1 MRVAVQRVTRAKV
14 LVGAETTGEIGPGML
29 LLLGVGRDDS
39 EETCRRMAS
48 KVARLRIFDDAAGK
62 MNLSLLDT
70 RGQALVVSQFTLYA
84 DTSRGL
90 RPSFTSAGAR
100 SHGGAATPARAKELY
115 ERFVSELSYL
125 GVPTRTGRFGAHMAV
140 ELVNDGP
147 VTLILDD
154 KEDNPQIT
162 RIAQTE
168 SGKESVESAKSADG
182 TPKIQERS
190 TAIG

>member
-1 MRVAVQRVTRAKV
+1 MRVALQRVIRAKV
-14 LVGAETTGEIGPGML
+14 TVGSETTGEIGPGML
-29 LLLGVGRDDS
+29 LLVGVGRDDN

-48 KVARLRIFDDAAGK
+48 KVARLRIFDDDAGK

-70 RGQALVVSQFTLYA
+70 HGQALAVSQFTLYA

-90 RPSFTSAGAR
+90 RPSFTNAGEP
-100 SHGGAATPARAKELY
+100 GRAKEIY

-147 VTLILDD
+147 VTLML
-154 KEDNPQIT
+154 EEP
-162 RIAQTE
+162 
-168 SGKESVESAKSADG
+168 
-182 TPKIQERS
+182 ERS
-190 TAIG
+190 TASG

>member
-14 LVGAETTGEIGPGML
+14 TVANATAGEIGSGML
-29 LLLGVGRDDS
+29 LLVGVGREDS
-39 EETCRRMAS
+39 EEISRRMAS
-48 KVARLRIFDDAAGK
+48 KVARLRIFDDEAGK

-70 RGQALVVSQFTLYA
+70 HGQALVVSQFTLYA

-90 RPSFTSAGAR
+90 RPSFTN
-100 SHGGAATPARAKELY
+100 AAEPERAKQIY

-147 VTLILDD
+147 VTLIL
-154 KEDNPQIT
+154 EEPSENRAAGVEGSRNRTLTPEPLNP
-162 RIAQTE
+162 
-168 SGKESVESAKSADG
+168 G
-182 TPKIQERS
+182 TSSERS
-190 TAIG
+190 DASG

>member
-1 MRVAVQRVTRAKV
+1 MRVAVQRVTKAKV
-14 LVGAETTGEIGPGML
+14 TVDSEITGEIGPGML
-29 LLLGVGRDDS
+29 LLVGVGRDDN

-48 KVARLRIFDDAAGK
+48 KVARLRIFDDDAGK

-70 RGQALVVSQFTLYA
+70 HGQALAVSQFTLYA

-90 RPSFTSAGAR
+90 RPSFTNAGEP
-100 SHGGAATPARAKELY
+100 GRAKEIY

-147 VTLILDD
+147 VTLML
-154 KEDNPQIT
+154 EEP
-162 RIAQTE
+162 
-168 SGKESVESAKSADG
+168 
-182 TPKIQERS
+182 ERS
-190 TAIG
+190 TASG

>member
-14 LVGAETTGEIGPGML
+14 TVGSETTGEIGPGML
-29 LLLGVGRDDS
+29 LLVGVGREDS

-48 KVARLRIFDDAAGK
+48 KVARLRIFDDEAGK

-70 RGQALVVSQFTLYA
+70 HGQALVVSQFTLYA

-90 RPSFTSAGAR
+90 RPSFTNAGE
-100 SHGGAATPARAKELY
+100 PARAKELY

-147 VTLILDD
+147 VTLVL
-154 KEDNPQIT
+154 EEPATVNPQTAQVQGSGT
-162 RIAQTE
+162 RDQG
-168 SGKESVESAKSADG
+168 SGSEPRPP
-182 TPKIQERS
+182 TPEPRPLSERS
-190 TAIG
+190 AASG

>member
-14 LVGAETTGEIGPGML
+14 TVGNETTGEIGSGML
-29 LLLGVGRDDS
+29 LLVGVGREDG
-39 EETCRRMAS
+39 EENCCRMAS

-70 RGQALVVSQFTLYA
+70 HGQALVVSQFTLYA

-90 RPSFTSAGAR
+90 RPSFTDAGEP
-100 SHGGAATPARAKELY
+100 SRAKELY

-147 VTLILDD
+147 VTLVLED
-154 KEDNPQIT
+154 KEDSPQ
-162 RIAQTE
+162 IAQTTQMG
-168 SGKESVESAKSADG
+168 SGKESVESADG
-182 TPKIQERS
+182 TPNIPERS
-190 TAIG
+190 AASG

>member
-1 MRVAVQRVTRAKV
+1 MRMAVQRVTRARV
-14 LVGAETTGEIGPGML
+14 TVGDETTGEIGPGL
-29 LLLGVGRDDS
+29 LLLVGVGHGDS

-90 RPSFTSAGAR
+90 RPSFTNAGAR

-115 ERFVSELSYL
+115 ERFVAELSYL
-125 GVPTRTGRFGAHMAV
+125 GVSTRTGRFGAHMAV

-147 VTLILDD
+147 VTLVL
-154 KEDNPQIT
+154 EEP
-162 RIAQTE
+162 
-168 SGKESVESAKSADG
+168 
-182 TPKIQERS
+182 ERS
-190 TAIG
+190 TASG

>member
-14 LVGAETTGEIGPGML
+14 TVGSETTGEIGPGML
-29 LLLGVGRDDS
+29 LLVGVGREDS
-39 EETCRRMAS
+39 EGTCNRMAS
-48 KVARLRIFDDAAGK
+48 KVARLRIFDDEAGK

-70 RGQALVVSQFTLYA
+70 HGQALVVSQFTLYA

-90 RPSFTSAGAR
+90 RPSFTNAGAR

-140 ELVNDGP
+140 ALVNDGP
-147 VTLILDD
+147 VTLILEELNESQGSRGQGLQDSSPD
-154 KEDNPQIT
+154 TRPLESSNP
-162 RIAQTE
+162 
-168 SGKESVESAKSADG
+168 G
-182 TPKIQERS
+182 TLSERS